1 MVCNCPFFYQCSG
14 AVIYIGKAIIAA
26 YIVGKMENKYLKII
40 NIILA
45 INNSSFVIK
54 QSENMHII
62 KYKNIVFVIIEK
74 MHEIIENIEYT
85 LLCIIK

>member
-1 MVCNCPFFYQCSG
+1 
-14 AVIYIGKAIIAA
+14 
-26 YIVGKMENKYLKII
+26 MENKYLKII

-85 LLCIIK
+85 LLCIIKWFVINFDFFVFNKIYCSYCYWLENEIK

>member
-1 MVCNCPFFYQCSG
+1 
-14 AVIYIGKAIIAA
+14 
-26 YIVGKMENKYLKII
+26 MENKYLKII

-62 KYKNIVFVIIEK
+62 KYKNIVFVI
-74 MHEIIENIEYT
+74 NR
-85 LLCIIK
+85 